1 MYLTLSILQILIRFK
16 LSKRIEKKKKKNWKE
31 GYVIIDE
38 KENYLLS
45 NQLKIEL
52 NRKI

>member
-1 MYLTLSILQILIRFK
+1 M
-16 LSKRIEKKKKKNWKE
+16 
-31 GYVIIDE
+31 VDE

-52 NRKI
+52 NRKRNRFVDKINYINLYK